1 MLVRLLA
8 AEDAHELFRVSLA
21 QRRASYAVGRA
32 KHEGGPMTAPEMN
45 EWIRWFEAILQVNG
59 GDEAQARRIADSKV
73 PEPIKYQT
81 RNITWADVN
90 R

>member
-1 MLVRLLA
+1 MAYIVCM
-8 AEDAHELFRVSLA
+8 ENTQMS
-21 QRRASYAVGRA
+21 
-32 KHEGGPMTAPEMN
+32 
-45 EWIRWFEAILQVNG
+45 EWLRWFEAVLQVS

-73 PEPIKYQT
+73 PQPVKYQT

>member
-1 MLVRLLA
+1 
-8 AEDAHELFRVSLA
+8 
-21 QRRASYAVGRA
+21 
-32 KHEGGPMTAPEMN
+32 MTAPEMN
-45 EWIRWFEAILQVNG
+45 EWLRWFEAVLQVNG

-73 PEPIKYQT
+73 PQTTKYQT